1 MDKFWENPNWEASD
15 RHLKAMRGMPFQ
27 RAFPFIPRAPGLYII
42 RGPRQIG
49 KSCWLKT
56 ILSELSPKQRCVYL
70 SCEHLETH
78 QELGEFLRSVRDHDV
93 VLLDEVSFV
102 KDWDRAVKHAVD
114 GGYPRILVVT
124 GSHAHDLKRGADR
137 MPGRFDG
144 GGEFTLLPMSFDE
157 FHQARKDAGWA
168 SGDRLSELRTFFR
181 VGGFPMA
188 VAEAGPA
195 GKRPKKA
202 INTYWKWLSGD
213 VVRLGKQ
220 EAFLQEILI
229 QLAITL
235 QSPTSLQT
243 LAKKTRIGSHNTVQ
257 EYLSVLDSC
266 FAVRTLHAIDID
278 TGAYRFR
285 KDRKFYFSDPL
296 LYWMA
301 LELSGQMPPD
311 DAEARLAELVAH
323 EHLFRRQ
330 RRIGYHGNESGE
342 VDFIVP
348 KRWAIEVKWA
358 EMALNLSKTYLNL
371 KIPEKIVW
379 THRNFLQ
386 EMPLTGQDEEA
397 SESRST

>member
-1 MDKFWENPNWEASD
+1 MDRFWEKHGWEMTD
-15 RHLKAMRGMPFQ
+15 RHLSAMREMPF
-27 RAFPFIPRAPGLYII
+27 RRPFPFIPEDPGLYVI

-56 ILSELSPKQRCVYL
+56 ILSNLAPKRRCAYL

-78 QELGEFLRSVRDHDV
+78 QELGEFLKSVRDHDV

-114 GGYPRILVVT
+114 SGYPKILVVT

-144 GGEFTLLPMSFDE
+144 GGEFSLLPMSFDE
-157 FHQARKDAGWA
+157 FYQARQDAGWA
-168 SGDRLSELRTFFR
+168 SDDRLAELRVYFR

-188 VAEAGPA
+188 VAEAGAA

-202 INTYWKWLSGD
+202 IATYWSWLSGD
-213 VVRLGKQ
+213 AVRLGKQ
-220 EAFLQEILI
+220 ESLLQEILI
-229 QLAITL
+229 QLALTM
-235 QSPTSLQT
+235 QTPTSLQT

-257 EYLSVLDSC
+257 DYLSVLDSC
-266 FAVRTLHAIDID
+266 FAVRTLHAVDID
-278 TGAYRFR
+278 TGALRFR

-301 LELSGQMPPD
+301 LDLSGQAPPD
-311 DAEARLAELVAH
+311 DVESRLAELVAY
-323 EHLFRRQ
+323 EHLFRFF
-330 RRIGYHGNESGE
+330 RRFGYHSNDSGE
-342 VDFIVP
+342 VDFILP
-348 KRWAIEVKWA
+348 KRWAIEVKWSDV
-358 EMALNLSKTYLNL
+358 ALNLSKTYLKL

-379 THRNFLQ
+379 THRNFLL
-386 EMPLTGQDEEA
+386 EMPMPAPLDE
-397 SESRST
+397 